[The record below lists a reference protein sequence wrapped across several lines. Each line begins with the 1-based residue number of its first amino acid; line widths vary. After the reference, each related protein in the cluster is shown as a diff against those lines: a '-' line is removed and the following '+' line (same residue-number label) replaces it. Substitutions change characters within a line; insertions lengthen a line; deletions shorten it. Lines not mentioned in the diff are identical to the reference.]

1 MIGLARNEKYK
12 NIEYLYTCDVHMS
25 EEPIFSYTFLE

>member
-1 MIGLARNEKYK
+1 MIVLAMNEKYK
-12 NIEYLYTCDVHMS
+12 NIEYLYTCDVGS

>member
-1 MIGLARNEKYK
+1 MNEKYK
-12 NIEYLYTCDVHMS
+12 NIEYLYTCDVGS